1 MVPRTGFE
9 PAQPAFST
17 QYVYLNSITWALAGN
32 RGIEPQHRIAA
43 SICFRG
49 SNCPR
54 QFDFPYKYN
63 RLRPNLLAQYIEL
76 PSAAAQG
83 NVLPLRITQPFSL
96 KLFNTQ
102 SPFHQFLSVL
112 I

>member
-9 PAQPAFST
+9 PAQPSRST
-17 QYVYLNSITWALAGN
+17 KYVYLNSITWALAGN
-32 RGIEPQHRIAA
+32 RGIEPQHRITA

-54 QFDFPYKYN
+54 QFDFPYKCN

-76 PSAAAQG
+76 PSAAAHG
-83 NVLPLRITQPFSL
+83 KLSFFRITQPFSL
-96 KLFNTQ
+96 KLFNT
-102 SPFHQFLSVL
+102 
-112 I
+112 